1 MRNPRIVK
9 VLHEVIEEGKRE
21 RAAEEQDNQEKEKLV
36 LIDDI
41 VRVKKVL
48 FGQGELQH
56 SEFMNN
62 KAAGELFDDL
72 YDMDIPSL
80 ILLRDLYGK
89 QATNLIK
96 QRLQ

>member
-1 MRNPRIVK
+1 MRNPHIVK

-21 RAAEEQDNQEKEKLV
+21 RAAEKQYNEELEKLV

-41 VRVKKVL
+41 VKVKKVL

-56 SEFMNN
+56 SEFMNDN
-62 KAAGELFDDL
+62 AAGQLFDDL
-72 YDMDIPSL
+72 YDMDLPSL

-96 QRLQ
+96 RRLQ